1 MCQHS
6 YVLLIDNECLDLSLC
21 TTLANPL
28 TLWITEK
35 QYSDANIFSN
45 IIQNVERKFEIHT

>member
-1 MCQHS
+1 MNAYH
-6 YVLLIDNECLDLSLC
+6 ITTDNESLC
-21 TTLANPL
+21 MALANPL
-28 TLWITEK
+28 TLWVTEK